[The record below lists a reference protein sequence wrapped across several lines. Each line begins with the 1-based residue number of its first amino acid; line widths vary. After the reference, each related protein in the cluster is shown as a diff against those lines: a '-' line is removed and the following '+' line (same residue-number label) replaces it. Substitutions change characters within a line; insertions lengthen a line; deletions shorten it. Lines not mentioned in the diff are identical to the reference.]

1 LLSLPVYCRRA
12 ARHASIQFKHF
23 APNEFY
29 ESPQSQTNMK
39 DIQFAFRKLRQ
50 SPAFTAIAVITLALG
65 IGLNTAIF
73 SLINDLFLKGLPF
86 KEPARVVHLYGGDK
100 SRGLEDIGISAP
112 RFFHYRD
119 GQTLFD
125 GIAGENFFA
134 FTLTGM
140 GDAVQIFGGRL
151 TSNYFDLLGVRPILG
166 RNFLPEEEEGADV
179 AVITKSFWQKRMG
192 GDPNVIGRSIT
203 LDGVAHTIV
212 GVLPNM
218 PATWFGANP
227 VAEVWT
233 TKPFQLPGFSY
244 ERMMRG
250 TSFLRVVGRMKPEM
264 TVAQVKAALPSL
276 DKGYNTQYPNKIDS
290 VLMTSLRTLP
300 EDVTNNFRSGFI
312 TLFAAVCFVLLIACS
327 NVANLLLVRFSG
339 RRREIALRM
348 AIGASRMSVV
358 RLFVFES
365 VLVSMIAGAVGAFV
379 AWRLVPLIPQLASN
393 FLPLE
398 ANTVTSLSLPV
409 LTFTIGLSIL
419 TGLLMGI
426 YPALQGSHADLV
438 DGLKEGGRGSS
449 GSVRQQRF
457 RKILVGAQVALSV
470 TLLAGA
476 ALLITSFVRLS
487 QQNIGFRSQNLW
499 TGAITLPISQY
510 PDTASRQRLAEQTL
524 DALRDVPGIQS
535 ATISGDIPL
544 NGGNR
549 TLYARGD
556 RDVPPIEKRA
566 NGPSHDIA
574 PGYFKTWGIPL
585 LAGREFDEHDVAEG
599 QMVCLI
605 SQAGAKKVYP
615 NENPIGK
622 TLLVSS
628 LGVPCEIVGIVGD
641 VRSIRVAEAPGMEF
655 YRPWAQENFP
665 FLNIDVRSNLKVEE
679 VTKLVQAALTKVN
692 AGLAIAVPQGM
703 DAVVAQALGQARLMM
718 WLLGIFAGVAL
729 LLASIGIYGAVA
741 YTVEQRTGE
750 IGVRMA
756 LGAQTRDVL
765 RLIVNQG
772 MKPVVIGLGIGLLA
786 AFALGRLLTSQLFE
800 VSAHN
805 PALLGGATILLAG
818 TALFACLLPARRAAM
833 VDPVQALRTE

>member
-1 LLSLPVYCRRA
+1 VLILLLPFVLNDDLN
-12 ARHASIQFKHF
+12 HMNDLKF
-23 APNEFY
+23 A
-29 ESPQSQTNMK
+29 
-39 DIQFAFRKLRQ
+39 LRQ
-50 SPAFTAIAVITLALG
+50 LRKSPGFTVVAVVTLALG
-65 IGLNTAIF
+65 IGLNTTIF
-73 SLINDLFLKGLPF
+73 SLINDLFLRGLPF
-86 KEPARVVHLYGGDK
+86 KEPSRVVHLFGGDK
-100 SRGLEDIGISAP
+100 SRDLVDIGVSAP
-112 RFFHYRD
+112 RYIHYRE

-125 GIAGENFFA
+125 GLAGENFFA
-134 FTLTGM
+134 FTLTGL
-140 GDAVQIFGGRL
+140 GDPVQIFGGRL
-151 TSNYFDLLGVRPILG
+151 TSNYFDVLGVRPIRG
-166 RNFLPEEEEGADV
+166 RIFLPEEEEGADV
-179 AVITKSFWQKRMG
+179 AVVTENFWQKRLG

-203 LDGVAHTIV
+203 LDGTVHTIV

-218 PATWFGANP
+218 PVTWFGANP

-233 TKPFQLPGFSY
+233 TKPFQLPGFTY
-244 ERMMRG
+244 ERLMRG
-250 TSFLRVVGRMKPEM
+250 TSYLRVIGRMKPGM
-264 TVAQVKAALPSL
+264 TAKQVLAALPSL
-276 DKGYNTQYPNKIDS
+276 DQSYRSQYPNKIDS
-290 VLMTSLRTLP
+290 VFTTTMRTLP
-300 EDVTNNFRSGFI
+300 EDVTQTFRAGFA
-312 TLFAAVCFVLLIACS
+312 TLFAAVSFVLLIACS

-348 AIGASRMSVV
+348 AIGASRASIV

-365 VLVSMIAGAVGAFV
+365 LLVSLIAGAVGAFV
-379 AWRLVPLIPQLASN
+379 AWRLVPLIPKMASN

-398 ANTVTSLSLPV
+398 ANTATSLSIPV
-409 LTFTIGLSIL
+409 LIFTIALSIL

-426 YPALQGSHADLV
+426 YPALQASHADLV
-438 DGLKEGGRGSS
+438 GGLKEGGRGTS

-476 ALLITSFVRLS
+476 ALLITSFIRLS

-499 TGAITLPISQY
+499 TGAITLPASQY
-510 PDTASRQRLAEQTL
+510 SDAQSRQRFAEQTL
-524 DALRDVPGIQS
+524 NELRNVRGLES

-549 TLYARGD
+549 TLYARAD
-556 RDVPPIEKRA
+556 REVPPMEKRDSA
-566 NGPSHDIA
+566 PSHDIA
-574 PGYFKTWGIPL
+574 PDYFKTWGIPL
-585 LAGREFDEHDVAEG
+585 LVGREFNEHDTADA
-599 QMVCLI
+599 QKVCLI
-605 SQAGAKKVYP
+605 SQTGAKKVFP

-622 TLLVSS
+622 TLLVTS

-641 VRSIRVAEAPGMEF
+641 VRSIRVADAPGMEF

-665 FLNIDVRSNLKVEE
+665 FVNVAVRSNLKVDA
-679 VTKLVQAALTKVN
+679 VTRLVQSALTKVN
-692 AGLAIAVPQGM
+692 PGLAIAVPQSM

-765 RLIVNQG
+765 RLVVSQG
-772 MKPVVIGLGIGLLA
+772 MKPVLIGLTIGIA
-786 AFALGRLLTSQLFE
+786 SAFAVGRLIASQLYE

-805 PALLGGATILLAG
+805 PALLAGSSVLLATI
-818 TALFACLLPARRAAM
+818 ALIACLLPARRASH
-833 VDPVQALRTE
+833 VDPIQALRAE

>member
-1 LLSLPVYCRRA
+1 M
-12 ARHASIQFKHF
+12 
-23 APNEFY
+23 N
-29 ESPQSQTNMK
+29 
-39 DIQFAFRKLRQ
+39 DIRFAFRKLRQ

-86 KEPARVVHLYGGDK
+86 KEPSRVVHLMGGDK
-100 SRGLEDIGISAP
+100 SRDLVDLPVSAP
-112 RFFHYRD
+112 RFEHFRD
-119 GQTLFD
+119 GQTICETL
-125 GIAGENFFA
+125 AGENFFA
-134 FTLTGM
+134 FTLTGL
-140 GDAVQIFGGRL
+140 GDPVQVFGGRL
-151 TSNYFDLLGVRPILG
+151 TSNYFDVLGVRPILG
-166 RNFLPEEEEGADV
+166 RNFLPEEQEGADV
-179 AVITKSFWQKRMG
+179 ALITKNFWQKRMG

-203 LDGVAHTIV
+203 LDGVAHNIV

-227 VAEVWT
+227 TAEVWT

-250 TSFLRVVGRMKPEM
+250 TSFLRVVGRMKPGV
-264 TVAQVKAALPSL
+264 TVQQVRAALPSL
-276 DKGYNTQYPNKIDS
+276 DQSYSTQYPNKIDS
-290 VLMTSLRTLP
+290 VLTTTLRTLP
-300 EDVTNNFRSGFI
+300 EDVTNNFRAGFI

-348 AIGASRMSVV
+348 AIGASRASVV

-365 VLVSMIAGAVGAFV
+365 LLVSVIAGAVGAFV

-398 ANTVTSLSLPV
+398 ANTATSLSLPV
-409 LTFTIGLSIL
+409 LAFTIGLSIL

-476 ALLITSFVRLS
+476 ALLITSFVRLT

-499 TGAITLPISQY
+499 TGAITLPISQF
-510 PDTASRQRLAEQTL
+510 PDAASRQRFVEQTL
-524 DALRDVPGIQS
+524 DALRDTPGLES

-585 LAGREFDEHDVAEG
+585 LAGREFNEHDVADG

-622 TLLVSS
+622 TLLVTS

-641 VRSIRVAEAPGMEF
+641 VRSIRVNEAPGMEF

-665 FLNIDVRSNLKVEE
+665 FANIDVRSNLKVDA
-679 VTKLVQAALTKVN
+679 VTKLVQSALSKVN
-692 AGLAIAVPQGM
+692 PGLAIAVPQSM

-765 RLIVNQG
+765 KLIVTQG
-772 MKPVVIGLGIGLLA
+772 MRPVVIGLAIGIVA
-786 AFALGRLLTSQLFE
+786 AFGLGRLIASQLFE

-805 PALLGGATILLAG
+805 PALLGGATILLAAI
-818 TALFACLLPARRAAM
+818 ALLACLLPARRAAL